1 LPVSW
6 TVKYDGTEYENVRT
20 DTAYNEIVKVLGPV
34 NDHITKLQTYFA
46 SQGKPELGTIYAPL
60 EGKGYVPPPLVG
72 VWATAP
78 YFHNGS
84 VPTVEAVLN
93 SKLRPEI
100 WARNED
106 PNAYDL
112 ESLGMVFSTLSRE
125 EREESDRIM
134 RTASHLSRE
143 SLDQM
148 FIYDTKGFGRGNMG
162 HTFGDQLTQDERLAI
177 MSSSKVSQGP
187 TCLRYPLQ
195 RFRIGLRNS
204 VLIDW
209 TSQGLLDTS

>member
-1 LPVSW
+1 
-6 TVKYDGTEYENVRT
+6 
-20 DTAYNEIVKVLGPV
+20 
-34 NDHITKLQTYFA
+34 
-46 SQGKPELGTIYAPL
+46 
-60 EGKGYVPPPLVG
+60 
-72 VWATAP
+72 
-78 YFHNGS
+78 
-84 VPTVEAVLN
+84 VEAVLN

-177 MSSSKVSQGP
+177 IEFLKSLSGPNMPSVSAPKIPDRLAQLG
-187 TCLRYPLQ
+187 
-195 RFRIGLRNS
+195 
-204 VLIDW
+204 ID
-209 TSQGLLDTS
+209 